1 VTAQSDHQ
9 PANPPDPLGFTP
21 PMGTFA
27 ELREALSTWGFP
39 GDRQRFEE
47 ELDSADLDDLGKVRE
62 LAQAYRHRIL
72 LRYDPQGMA
81 ALARSTADVEAEL
94 RQKLTGADGR

>member
-1 VTAQSDHQ
+1 MTAKTDHHDR
-9 PANPPDPLGFTP
+9 PSVNP

-47 ELDSADLDDLGKVRE
+47 ELDAADLDELTQVRE
-62 LAQAYRHRIL
+62 ITQAFRHRVL
-72 LRYDPQGMA
+72 LRYNHQGMA
-81 ALARSTADVEAEL
+81 ALARTTVDVEEEL
-94 RQKLTGADGR
+94 RHKLTETSVR

>member
-1 VTAQSDHQ
+1 MTAQPDHQ
-9 PANPPDPLGFTP
+9 ADRPGFTP
-21 PMGTFA
+21 PMGTLA

-47 ELDSADLDDLGKVRE
+47 ELDAADLDDLTKVRE
-62 LAQAYRHRIL
+62 LTQAYRHRVL

-81 ALARSTADVEAEL
+81 ALARSTDDVEDEL
-94 RQKLTGADGR
+94 RQKLTEAGAR